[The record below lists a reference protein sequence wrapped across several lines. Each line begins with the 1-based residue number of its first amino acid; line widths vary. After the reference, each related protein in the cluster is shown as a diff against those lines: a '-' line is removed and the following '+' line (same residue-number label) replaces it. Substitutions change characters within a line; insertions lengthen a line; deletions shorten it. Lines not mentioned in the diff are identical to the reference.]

1 MNGTSIPALG
11 AEAGCSLAR
20 TGSVLASALASAGFG
35 GLSVRGAGVVASGT
49 TTTLSVTGSLSAL
62 AGSNRAVMVE
72 TICGTPPVG
81 FTGMP
86 TSSAKCSKND
96 STTALIRRIQARVET
111 GSNAGIWARNKFS
124 AASIRIAIAPDFTRT
139 AALFGGGEALLD
151 HFAGNCTRHAL
162 AVDEE
167 HGRRAGDIF
176 LLAERERLV
185 DRRGVA
191 GAGGGRCNIVDEL
204 IVPRLDLVF

>member
-1 MNGTSIPALG
+1 MNGTSIPPLG

-20 TGSVLASALASAGFG
+20 TGSVLTSALASAGSG
-35 GLSVRGAGVVASGT
+35 GL
-49 TTTLSVTGSLSAL
+49 
-62 AGSNRAVMVE
+62 
-72 TICGTPPVG
+72 
-81 FTGMP
+81 
-86 TSSAKCSKND
+86 
-96 STTALIRRIQARVET
+96 
-111 GSNAGIWARNKFS
+111 
-124 AASIRIAIAPDFTRT
+124 SIRIAIAPDFTRT